1 MKVDAAGADDIK
13 GGFAGVV
20 NGFTVGAVDST
31 KEEDFVFAIG
41 VLDQVP

>member
-31 KEEDFVFAIG
+31 KEEDFVFTIG
-41 VLDQVP
+41 VLD